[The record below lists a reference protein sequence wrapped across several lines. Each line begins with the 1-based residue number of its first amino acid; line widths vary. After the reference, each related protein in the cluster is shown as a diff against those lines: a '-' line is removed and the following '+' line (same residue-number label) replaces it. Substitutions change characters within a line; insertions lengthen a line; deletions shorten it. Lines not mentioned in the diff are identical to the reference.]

1 MSSTDL
7 WRARRRHHTRSLR
20 IAAVL
25 RLAVV
30 IVMVAAMLLGTAHAD
45 WSKQSVLLVVYGL
58 MAICVAVLAFS
69 RVGVSVIGLRQRF
82 VFAFADVGFLFAFQ
96 LLSTGGY
103 IPLVLMALVP
113 LIVVPQLSWRQAF
126 VVLSVSVAAFVY
138 AVLQDDVIPVQLG
151 WRDSVF
157 LFVMYGFLCC
167 TGLLVAYVE
176 EHHVDEIAALTAS
189 REELLGQIM
198 TASETERRR
207 ISEAIHDGPLQDVL
221 VARQEIGELAASSR
235 SEELD
240 RAMVC
245 LRDASQRLRD
255 ATFELHPAVLE
266 QVGLG
271 AAVEQLATFTATRA
285 RIAVDTNID
294 YPAQQPIDPIMFGV
308 VRELLSNVVRHS
320 QASRAWITLVVTDSM
335 CRLDV
340 ADNGIGM
347 TDERAARRLAEGHI
361 GLASHRARVEA
372 AGGKFTIADE
382 EAGTHVRV
390 ELPLPD

>member
-1 MSSTDL
+1 
-7 WRARRRHHTRSLR
+7 
-20 IAAVL
+20 
-25 RLAVV
+25 
-30 IVMVAAMLLGTAHAD
+30 
-45 WSKQSVLLVVYGL
+45 
-58 MAICVAVLAFS
+58 
-69 RVGVSVIGLRQRF
+69 
-82 VFAFADVGFLFAFQ
+82 
-96 LLSTGGY
+96 
-103 IPLVLMALVP
+103 MALVP
-113 LIVVPQLSWRQAF
+113 LIVVPQLSWRQAV

-240 RAMVC
+240 RAMLC

-320 QASRAWITLVVTDSM
+320 QASRAWITLVVSDSM

-347 TDERAARRLAEGHI
+347 TDEQAARRLAEGHI

-372 AGGKFTIADE
+372 AGGKFRSPTKKPEPMCAWSCRFPTDHSNSLRRIAS
-382 EAGTHVRV
+382 ATAAPRSPTPSFSYSRCTCVFTV
-390 ELPLPD
+390 EGAR

>member
-1 MSSTDL
+1 MAGT
-7 WRARRRHHTRSLR
+7 
-20 IAAVL
+20 
-25 RLAVV
+25 
-30 IVMVAAMLLGTAHAD
+30 MLFGTARAD
-45 WSKQSVLLVVYGL
+45 WSKQSALLVVYGL
-58 MAICVAVLAFS
+58 LAAGVAVVAFS
-69 RVGVSVIGLRQRF
+69 RAGAYVIGLRQRF
-82 VFAFADVGFLFAFQ
+82 VFALADVGFLFAFQ

-113 LIVVPQLSWRQAF
+113 LIVVPQLSWRQAI

-138 AVLQDDVIPVQLG
+138 AVLADDVIPVQLG

-189 REELLGQIM
+189 REELLGQVM

-221 VARQEIGELAASSR
+221 VARQEIGELAAASPT
-235 SEELD
+235 EGLD

-266 QVGLG
+266 QVGLA
-271 AAVEQLATFTATRA
+271 AAVEQLATFTARRTG
-285 RIAVDTNID
+285 IDVETNID
-294 YPAQQPIDPIMFGV
+294 YPTQLPIDPILFGV

-320 QASRAWITLVVTDSM
+320 QAGRARIDLVVDGST

-340 ADNGIGM
+340 ADDGVGM
-347 TDERAARRLAEGHI
+347 TDEQAARRLAQGHI

-372 AGGKFTIADE
+372 AGGRFSNVDVAV
-382 EAGTHVRV
+382 GTHVRV
-390 ELPLPD
+390 ELPVGG

>member
-1 MSSTDL
+1 MT
-7 WRARRRHHTRSLR
+7 
-20 IAAVL
+20 

-30 IVMVAAMLLGTAHAD
+30 IVMVATMLLATSHSD
-45 WSKQSVLLVVYGL
+45 WNKQLVLLVVYGL
-58 MAICVAVLAFS
+58 IAVCVAVLAFS

-82 VFAFADVGFLFAFQ
+82 VLASADVGFLFAFQ

-103 IPLVLMALVP
+103 ISLVLMALVP
-113 LIVVPQLSWRQAF
+113 LIVVPQLSWRQAV
-126 VVLSVSVAAFVY
+126 VVLSVSVAAFVF
-138 AVLQDDVIPVQLG
+138 AVVQDDVIPDQLG
-151 WRDSVF
+151 WQDSVF

-176 EHHVDEIAALTAS
+176 EHHVDEIAALSAS

-198 TASETERRR
+198 TASELERRR

-221 VARQEIGELAASSR
+221 VARQELGELATSSHP
-235 SEELD
+235 EELD

-266 QVGLG
+266 QVGLA
-271 AAVEQLATFTATRA
+271 AAVEQLATFTANRA
-285 RIAVDTNID
+285 RIEIDTNID
-294 YPAQQPIDPIMFGV
+294 YPAQHRIDPIVFGV
-308 VRELLSNVVRHS
+308 VRELLSNIVRHS
-320 QASRAWITLVVTDSM
+320 QATRARITLVATDSM
-335 CRLDV
+335 CQLDV
-340 ADNGIGM
+340 ADNGVGL
-347 TDERAARRLAEGHI
+347 TKQRAARRLAEGHI

-372 AGGKFTIADE
+372 AGGRFSMVNE

-390 ELPLPD
+390 ELPLSD

>member
-1 MSSTDL
+1 M
-7 WRARRRHHTRSLR
+7 
-20 IAAVL
+20 
-25 RLAVV
+25 
-30 IVMVAAMLLGTAHAD
+30 
-45 WSKQSVLLVVYGL
+45 GL
-58 MAICVAVLAFS
+58 I
-69 RVGVSVIGLRQRF
+69 
-82 VFAFADVGFLFAFQ
+82 
-96 LLSTGGY
+96 
-103 IPLVLMALVP
+103 P
-113 LIVVPQLSWRQAF
+113 LIVVPQLTWKQAA
-126 VVLSVSVAAFVY
+126 VVLSVSVAAFVF
-138 AVLQDDVIPVQLG
+138 AVLQDDVIPAQLG
-151 WRDSVF
+151 WRDSIL

-198 TASETERRR
+198 SASELERRR

-221 VARQEIGELAASSR
+221 VARQEIGELATSSQ
-235 SEELD
+235 SQELD

-266 QVGLG
+266 QVGLA
-271 AAVEQLATFTATRA
+271 AAVEQLATFTASRA
-285 RIAVDTNID
+285 RIDIDSDID
-294 YPAQQPIDPIMFGV
+294 YPTQHRIDPIVFGV

-320 QASRAWITLVVTDSM
+320 QASRAWITLVVTDSK

-340 ADNGIGM
+340 ADDGIGM
-347 TDERAARRLAEGHI
+347 TNERAARRLAEGHI

-372 AGGKFTIADE
+372 AGGRFTIVDE

-390 ELPLPD
+390 ELPLTD